1 MYSHSTINIL
11 RHTQTEK
18 HIHICARIS
27 KHTHTRTRTRSYPD
41 TDTQS
46 NVKCKQKFHDS
57 PQLLLQPAVPLCH
70 ASISTTPPYVP
81 TLLFTCMLCINTNFM
96 LFTQTL
102 HPHLPHI
109 SLASTLCSPAPHS
122 ISLLMHTSVCVCASC
137 KLCHLH
143 NLFWKRER
151 NGR

>member
-57 PQLLLQPAVPLCH
+57 PQLLLQPA
-70 ASISTTPPYVP
+70 A
-81 TLLFTCMLCINTNFM
+81 
-96 LFTQTL
+96 
-102 HPHLPHI
+102 PHLPRLHFHNAPLCAHSTVYLHAVYKYEFYVI
-109 SLASTLCSPAPHS
+109 YTNVASSPAAYISRIH
-122 ISLLMHTSVCVCASC
+122 SLLPCSSFHLALNAHECVCVCILQTLSFA
-137 KLCHLH
+137 
-143 NLFWKRER
+143 
-151 NGR
+151 